1 MSHRRAFLSSLW
13 MAVAWSVMIAATYA
27 QEERQRRETLR
38 APFPEEVRDSAVISP
53 DGRHLAYV
61 QPSGEQQAVVVDGKT
76 DPAYDRVGA
85 LNFSPDGRRWAY
97 AARTGTDWRIVV
109 DGTPQGAYR
118 RVGRPVF
125 NADGSRLVYVAL
137 VDEENVAV
145 IEVGKPPG
153 KSYQRILDGD
163 LFFSPDG
170 KRLAYGA
177 RKEDKWYA
185 VVDGTEFGPYEF
197 LGASTGIQFSADG
210 KQVAWAALV
219 DLQAETWCVVVDG
232 KKQKTYDNIGQM
244 VFSSQGSRLAYTA
257 MDGDRWRIVAG
268 DQEQE
273 GAYDAVGEGTLLYS
287 PNGKHLACAI
297 QSGGKWL
304 AAIDGKPLRKYDE
317 FAGYDG
323 VAEMKFSPDSRF
335 LAYVVAVG
343 TTEMVVVN
351 TREQK
356 TFDRIGGGTLV
367 FSRDSQRLGYIA
379 RAGDDAVAVVGGKRS
394 EPYDMIGYLNFTPD
408 GRHTVFA
415 ATKDTH
421 AFTVVD
427 GREASRHFDAIWNP
441 PGRRLIFSTEKA
453 FHYMAIK
460 DNAMYLV
467 EELTE

>member
-1 MSHRRAFLSSLW
+1 MSHRRVFLLALSV
-13 MAVAWSVMIAATYA
+13 AVAWSITHAAAYA

-38 APFPEEVRDSAVISP
+38 APFPPEVRDSAVISP

-61 QPSGEQQAVVVDGKT
+61 QPSGEQQAVVVDGKA
-76 DPAYDRVGA
+76 DPPFDRVAA
-85 LNFSPDGRRWAY
+85 LNFSPHGRRWAY

-109 DGTPQGAYR
+109 DGAPQEAYR
-118 RVGRPVF
+118 RVGRPEF
-125 NADGSRLVYVAL
+125 NADGTRLAYVAL

-145 IEVGKPPG
+145 IEDGKPPG
-153 KSYQRILDGD
+153 KSYERILNGD
-163 LFFSPDG
+163 LFFSPGG

-177 RKEDKWYA
+177 RKEGKWYA
-185 VVDGTEFGPYEF
+185 VVDGTEFGPYDF
-197 LGASTGIQFSADG
+197 LGASTGIQFADDG

-219 DLQAETWCVVVDG
+219 DLQAEKWCVVIDG
-232 KKQKTYDNIGQM
+232 KNQKIYDNIGQI
-244 VFSSQGSRLAYTA
+244 VFSPEGSRLAYTA

-268 DQEQE
+268 DQQRE
-273 GAYDAVGEGTLLYS
+273 GSYDAVGEGTLLYS
-287 PNGKHLACAI
+287 PNGKHLACAVR
-297 QSGGKWL
+297 SGDKWL
-304 AAIDGKPLRKYDE
+304 AAIDGKSLRKYDE
-317 FAGYDG
+317 FSGYDG

-356 TFDRIGGGTLV
+356 TFDRVGGGTLV
-367 FSRDSQRLGYIA
+367 FSRDSRRLGYIA
-379 RAGDDAVAVVGGKRS
+379 RVGDDAVAVVGGKRS

-441 PGRRLIFSTEKA
+441 PDRRLIFSTEEA
-453 FHYMAIK
+453 FHYMAIE

-467 EELTE
+467 EELAE